1 MGTNPRIL
9 ELSIIQNGEYTVPV
23 DYDGFNPVNVNVN
36 PPLEEITIIENGDYL
51 PSEGYYG
58 IGKASVSVQSGV
70 PILSRS
76 DWNALTAEQKKSYGY
91 VAIQDAVSGFDRGEL
106 VYGSDYVPGYY
117 DVTPDA
123 TSGPPGTRGTWTPSS
138 GYTGYYTE
146 ENIADAYFLLTYN
159 TSFTLGKIKYA
170 CSPINNAV
178 WDQFL
183 EYYDIDLQEWVE
195 AYSTDA
201 PTGTLDL
208 ELTIPN
214 SPTVNAIRWR
224 TTTMKTFPYNIRIPT
239 FGAMEV
245 R

>member
-1 MGTNPRIL
+1 MSQVTQPIIL
-9 ELSIIQNGEYTVPV
+9 NSTGQAIAQRLQSI
-23 DYDGFNPVNVNVN
+23 
-36 PPLEEITIIENGDYL
+36 
-51 PSEGYYG
+51 
-58 IGKASVSVQSGV
+58 A
-70 PILSRS
+70 
-76 DWNALTAEQKKSYGY
+76 NALNGIPVLTRTEWDALTIAEKQAYNL
-91 VAIQDAVSGFDRGEL
+91 VAIRKGQSAYPIVDL
-106 VYGSDYVPGYY
+106 LYGPDYVPGYY

-224 TTTMKTFPYNIRIPT
+224 TSTTKVYPYNIHIPT
-239 FGAMEV
+239 FGAMEL

>member
-1 MGTNPRIL
+1 MSIWGLPLTFGGSNNGVQLLTRL
-9 ELSIIQNGEYTVPV
+9 AWNTLST
-23 DYDGFNPVNVNVN
+23 
-36 PPLEEITIIENGDYL
+36 
-51 PSEGYYG
+51 
-58 IGKASVSVQSGV
+58 
-70 PILSRS
+70 
-76 DWNALTAEQKKSYGY
+76 EQKQALDL
-91 VAIQDAVSGFDRGEL
+91 VAIQDNDSGFDRGEL

-170 CSPINNAV
+170 CSPINDAV

-239 FGAMEV
+239 FGAMEF